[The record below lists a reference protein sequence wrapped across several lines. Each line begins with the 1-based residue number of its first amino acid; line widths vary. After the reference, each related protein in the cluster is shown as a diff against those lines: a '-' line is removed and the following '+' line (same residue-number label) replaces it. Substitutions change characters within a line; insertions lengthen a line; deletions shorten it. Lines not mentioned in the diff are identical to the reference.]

1 MMQPR
6 FAAVQAHI
14 AITMLAVVALFAL
27 LDGRP
32 VWPALFSFVPWFGL
46 GLAVLEVVLLV
57 RILLPSA
64 IYASVA
70 PVLSRV
76 VMVAHVLVFALA
88 GLGAL
93 VQLNARLDRSQPREY
108 STRVT
113 ALFGE
118 DADLLETVW
127 YSWARV
133 DSWRRQNASER
144 ILLTGRERRALW
156 GGQPILVRVG
166 DGRFFIPWVIALEED
181 KETKSRDVLRA
192 FPDAFVAWRDLIQ
205 FYAERQRWDA
215 ATAAVLDA
223 RRRYPGESVLA
234 TYAATRLSNAGRYE
248 QVVVVLE
255 PLSKGPVEAG
265 VLRPLGLALAKTGR
279 RDDGIRTL
287 QRVIELEPDDYWAYN
302 ALAHV
307 RMWGG
312 ERDEAI
318 RLFEKV
324 LLLQPGYPEAIA
336 KLRELRGR
344 GANSAST
351 IRP

>member
-181 KETKSRDVLRA
+181 KETK
-192 FPDAFVAWRDLIQ
+192 
-205 FYAERQRWDA
+205 A
-215 ATAAVLDA
+215 ATCCA
-223 RRRYPGESVLA
+223 PSP
-234 TYAATRLSNAGRYE
+234 TRS
-248 QVVVVLE
+248 
-255 PLSKGPVEAG
+255 S
-265 VLRPLGLALAKTGR
+265 
-279 RDDGIRTL
+279 
-287 QRVIELEPDDYWAYN
+287 
-302 ALAHV
+302 
-307 RMWGG
+307 
-312 ERDEAI
+312 
-318 RLFEKV
+318 
-324 LLLQPGYPEAIA
+324 
-336 KLRELRGR
+336 R
-344 GANSAST
+344 GAISSSSMPSVSVGTPRRPRSSTLGVATPASLSSRRT
-351 IRP
+351 PRHGCRMPGVTSKSSSFSSRSRRGLSRPEC